1 MSLNRRKK
9 AIKFRGHHTHGYG
22 SKKKHRGS
30 GHQGGVGMA
39 GTGKK
44 ADQKKPNI
52 WKDTKYFGRNSLKPQ
67 GKYVKTLNL
76 FYFEEHFDSL
86 VKSGQIKKEADTY
99 NINLK
104 DFDANKLLGS
114 GEVTHKY
121 KIACDFASKSAV
133 AKVEEKGGSVTIKPL
148 LVRAAVEE
156 QSTNKSSK
164 AAKKK

>member
-1 MSLNRRKK
+1 MAVNKRKK
-9 AIKFRGHHTHGYG
+9 NTRARGSRSHFYG
-22 SKKKHRGS
+22 SHKKHRGA
-30 GHQGGVGMA
+30 GHRGGRGNA
-39 GTGKK
+39 GSGKK